1 MSAGWMETFNAAGF
15 VTQPCARGP
24 RPAPLPS
31 RLQPEALLRWLLLF
45 SPTVAALVH
54 ALIL

>member
-1 MSAGWMETFNAAGF
+1 MSAGWMETFNAPGF